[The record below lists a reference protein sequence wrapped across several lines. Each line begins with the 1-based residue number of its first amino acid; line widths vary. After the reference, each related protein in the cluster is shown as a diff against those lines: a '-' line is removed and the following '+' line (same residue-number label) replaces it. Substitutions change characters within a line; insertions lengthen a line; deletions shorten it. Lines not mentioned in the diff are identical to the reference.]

1 MTPLPITPEAPER
14 LAPPW
19 VWLHRALMPD
29 YNRKATTYWWTVVV
43 MGLAALAHSAASVA
57 MLPLAALAQVLA
69 GVAIAMA
76 AGFFPVRVG
85 QSRSSFTAG
94 EVFIFLLLLMH
105 GPAAA
110 TLAAG
115 AEAMVGSM
123 RSSKRWTS
131 RIASPTLSA
140 LAMLS
145 CGSVLHATLLWLQQ
159 RGLTNAGL
167 TVVAA
172 MLISLLYFSA
182 NSMLVS
188 TVLRLKRDERPRVAD
203 MLGVF
208 GWVGIAYAGSG
219 AVAALLF
226 VTYLQTGFGVVA
238 AVVPIMAMLLATL
251 HYYSR
256 QQEANEAMR
265 LAAEEA
271 AARETER
278 AATAAAREAEVAALH
293 LRQLQES
300 ERRFESAFTHAS
312 IGMALLSFDGCI
324 LQAND
329 ALRELLGVHD
339 SILLGRAVRHFVVEA
354 DHAALRDQLV
364 RVNEPG
370 FEDFSLEIRC
380 RNQADAEVW
389 VSLHGSIF
397 TEHGSTAPCLILQA
411 HDITARRRAEAGLHH
426 IAFHDS
432 LTGLP
437 NRRRFGDLLAQA
449 VEAACTDHR
458 QGFAAMF
465 IDFDRFKQIN
475 DSLGHA
481 AGDEFLVGM
490 ANVLRD
496 SVRPGDIVARLGGDE
511 FAVLL
516 HRIEHEASVIA
527 MAERLLT
534 NLRRPMVVAGSSLTA
549 SASIGITTSVIGYQH
564 AADALRDADI
574 AMYRAKAAGK
584 DRYALFDA
592 ALHTE
597 VARRVQLEGDL
608 RQAIVDGQLSLVY
621 QPLYELHNAQLVG
634 FEALARW
641 THPELGAIGPDV
653 FIPIAEETGLIVQ
666 LTDFVLR
673 TACAELKRWQLSD
686 PAHADL
692 TMNVNVSGKDIAH
705 SGLVARVTR
714 ALVAA
719 RLEPQHLIV
728 ELTEN
733 ILMDQLKVALPLL
746 EDLRTLG
753 VGLSVDDFGTGYSS
767 LAHLSS
773 LPVDSLKIDR
783 SFIRGMRSGSNEAA
797 VVRAVVQLGQA
808 LDKRVVAEG
817 IESAQ
822 QFEQLRD
829 MGCHRGQGFH
839 MSRPLAAPAVEALLA
854 RMRATP
860 AAVAHMSSAPSTPST
875 PSFAPAHALH

>member
-1 MTPLPITPEAPER
+1 MSSPPLTGVAPER
-14 LAPPW
+14 LTPPW
-19 VWLHRALMPD
+19 VWLHRSLMPD
-29 YNRKATTYWWTVVV
+29 YNRKATAYWWTVVPL
-43 MGLAALAHSAASVA
+43 GLAALAHSAASVA
-57 MLPLAALAQVLA
+57 MLPLAALVQVLA
-69 GVAIAMA
+69 GVALAML
-76 AGFFPVRVG
+76 AGFFPVRIG
-85 QSRSSFTAG
+85 RSKSSFTAG

-115 AEAMVGSM
+115 SETMVGSL
-123 RSSKRWTS
+123 RSSNRWTS

-140 LAMLS
+140 LAMFC
-145 CGSVLHATLLWLQQ
+145 CGSLLHAMLRSLQLQ
-159 RGLTNAGL
+159 GMTNAGL

-172 MLISLLYFSA
+172 MLFSLLYFCA
-182 NSMLVS
+182 NGMLVS
-188 TVLRLKRDERPRVAD
+188 TVLRLKRDERPQLAD

-208 GWVGIAYAGSG
+208 GWVGIAFAGSG

-226 VTYLQTGFGVVA
+226 VTYQQTGFGVVA

-251 HYYSR
+251 HYYNR

-271 AARETER
+271 TAREAERAAHTAAREG
-278 AATAAAREAEVAALH
+278 EVAALH

-300 ERRFESAFTHAS
+300 ERRFHCAFTHAS
-312 IGMALLSFDGCI
+312 IGMALLSFEGRI

-329 ALRELLGVHD
+329 AMRELLGVDD
-339 SILLGRAVRHFVVEA
+339 SALLERAFQRFVVEA
-354 DHAALRDQLV
+354 DHAALEAQLA
-364 RVNEPG
+364 RVIEPG
-370 FEDFSLEIRC
+370 FEDFSVEIRC
-380 RNQADAEVW
+380 LDANNAEVW

-397 TEHGSTAPCLILQA
+397 TESDSTAPCLILQA
-411 HDITARRRAEAGLHH
+411 HDITARLRAEAGLHH

-437 NRRRFGDLLAQA
+437 NRRRFGDLLAHA
-449 VEAACTDHR
+449 VEVARTDSK
-458 QGFAAMF
+458 QGFAVLF
-465 IDFDRFKQIN
+465 IDFDRFKLIN

-481 AGDEFLVGM
+481 AGDEFLAGV
-490 ANVLRD
+490 AQRVRET
-496 SVRPGDIVARLGGDE
+496 VRPGDVVARLGGDE

-516 HRIEHEASVIA
+516 HRVEHEAGVITL
-527 MAERLLT
+527 AERLLT
-534 NLRRPMVVAGSSLTA
+534 ALRQPLVVAGSALTS
-549 SASIGITTSVIGYQH
+549 SASIGITTSGIGYERPE
-564 AADALRDADI
+564 DVLRDADI
-574 AMYRAKAAGK
+574 AMYRAKDAGK

-597 VARRVQLEGDL
+597 VTRRVQLEGDL
-608 RQAIVDGQLSLVY
+608 RRAIAEGELSLVY
-621 QPLYELHNAQLVG
+621 QPLYELRSARVIG

-641 THPELGAIGPDV
+641 MHPELGAIGPDV

-673 TACAELKRWQLSD
+673 TACGDLKQWQLSD
-686 PAHADL
+686 TAYAGL

-705 SGLVARVTR
+705 SGLTARITR

-733 ILMDQLKVALPLL
+733 ILMDQLKFALPLL

-783 SFIRGMRSGSNEAA
+783 SFIRSMSSGSKEAA
-797 VVRAVVQLGQA
+797 VVRAVVNLGHS
-808 LDKRVVAEG
+808 LHKRVVAEG
-817 IESAQ
+817 IETAQ
-822 QFEQLRD
+822 QYEQLRD
-829 MGCHRGQGFH
+829 MGCQAGQGYH
-839 MSRPLAAPAVEALLA
+839 MSRPLTALAVVALLEGMPGRVA
-854 RMRATP
+854 AT
-860 AAVAHMSSAPSTPST
+860 APV
-875 PSFAPAHALH
+875 PSFGVANALH

>member
-1 MTPLPITPEAPER
+1 MKPPPTHPEAPER
-14 LAPPW
+14 RAPPW
-19 VWLHRALMPD
+19 VWLHRSLMAD
-29 YNRKATTYWWTVVV
+29 YNRKATAYWWTVVLL
-43 MGLAALAHSAASVA
+43 GLVALAHSATSVA

-69 GVAIAMA
+69 GVAIAMV
-76 AGFFPVRVG
+76 AGFFPVRIG
-85 QSRSSFTAG
+85 RSKSSFAAG
-94 EVFIFLLLLMH
+94 EVFIFLLLLVH

-115 AEAMVGSM
+115 CETMVGSL

-140 LAMLS
+140 LAMWV
-145 CGSVLHATLLWLQQ
+145 CGTLLQALLQSLQ
-159 RGLTNAGL
+159 HRGMTNAGL
-167 TVVAA
+167 TVVSA
-172 MLISLLYFSA
+172 MLFSLLYFSA
-182 NSMLVS
+182 NGMLVA
-188 TVLRLKRDERPRVAD
+188 TILRLKRDERPQLAD

-208 GWVGIAYAGSG
+208 GWVGIAFAGSG

-226 VTYLQTGFGVVA
+226 VTYQQTGFGVLA
-238 AVVPIMAMLLATL
+238 AVVPIMAMLLTTL

-265 LAAEEA
+265 VAAEEA
-271 AARETER
+271 AAREAEVTAR
-278 AATAAAREAEVAALH
+278 AAAREAEVAALH
-293 LRQLQES
+293 LHQLQES
-300 ERRFESAFTHAS
+300 ERRFHSAFTHAS
-312 IGMALLSFDGCI
+312 IGMALLSFDGRI

-329 ALRELLGVHD
+329 ALRELLGVDD
-339 SILLGRAVRHFVVEA
+339 SGLLERAVQRFIVEA
-354 DHAALRDQLV
+354 DHAALEAQLA
-364 RVNEPG
+364 RVAEPG
-370 FEDFSLEIRC
+370 FEDFSLEVRC
-380 RNQADAEVW
+380 CNQAGAEVW
-389 VSLHGSIF
+389 ASLHGSIF
-397 TEHGSTAPCLILQA
+397 TEPGSSAPCLILQA

-426 IAFHDS
+426 LAFHDS

-449 VEAACTDHR
+449 VEAARADPR
-458 QGFAAMF
+458 AGFAVMF
-465 IDFDRFKQIN
+465 IDLDRFKQIN

-481 AGDEFLVGM
+481 AGDQFLTGI
-490 ANVLRD
+490 ANLLRD
-496 SVRPGDIVARLGGDE
+496 TVRPGDVVARLGGDE

-516 HRIEHEASVIA
+516 QQVEHEAGVIT

-534 NLRRPMVVAGSSLTA
+534 NLRRPMVVAGSSLSS
-549 SASIGITTSVIGYQH
+549 SASIGITTSLIGYQQPQ
-564 AADALRDADI
+564 DALRDADI
-574 AMYRAKAAGK
+574 AMYRAKAAGR
-584 DRYALFDA
+584 DRIALFDA

-597 VARRVQLEGDL
+597 VTRRVQLESDL
-608 RQAIVDGQLSLVY
+608 RRAIAEGQLSLAY
-621 QPLYELHNAQLVG
+621 QPLYELRDARLIG

-641 THPELGAIGPDV
+641 THPELGTIGPDV

-673 TACAELKRWQLSD
+673 TACTELKRWQLSGA
-686 PAHADL
+686 AHAGL

-705 SGLVARVTR
+705 SDLVPRITR

-797 VVRAVVQLGQA
+797 VVRAVVKLGQA
-808 LDKRVVAEG
+808 LHKRVVAEG
-817 IESAQ
+817 IETAQ

-829 MGCHRGQGFH
+829 MGCHGGQGYH

-854 RMRATP
+854 RLGETVDT
-860 AAVAHMSSAPSTPST
+860 AVAATRT
-875 PSFAPAHALH
+875 PSFASAHALH